1 MSRVYLEKTHIFY
14 YHKYT
19 DFILVFIDLRMNIM
33 TSEYHVIQ
41 TLLKRKKTNDLKD
54 GNIILQKIYSNRN
67 TVGVELGISET
78 IFALDLN
85 SCFDY
90 SLTKEDHSLA
100 LNFKL
105 VVEEAEKNFME
116 LEFKFKRLNWKETL
130 AHSYKSKRRLTSI
143 IKKDENSLT
152 IEISIPKTFSFKDQ
166 VKLGVYSV
174 CKLFNCPKPVI
185 TGDYSVEFEAS

>member
-1 MSRVYLEKTHIFY
+1 
-14 YHKYT
+14 
-19 DFILVFIDLRMNIM
+19 M

>member
-1 MSRVYLEKTHIFY
+1 
-14 YHKYT
+14 
-19 DFILVFIDLRMNIM
+19 MNFM
-33 TSEYHVIQ
+33 NSEYHVIQ
-41 TLLKRKKTNDLKD
+41 TLLKRKETNDLKD

-85 SCFDY
+85 SYFDY

-105 VVEEAEKNFME
+105 VVEEADKNFME
-116 LEFKFKRLNWKETL
+116 LAFTFKQLTWRQTL
-130 AHSYKSKRRLTSI
+130 AYSYKRKSRLTSFI
-143 IKKDENSLT
+143 NKDDNSLI
-152 IEISIPKTFSFKDQ
+152 IEISVPKTFSFKDQ

-174 CKLFNCPKPVI
+174 CKLLNCPKPVI
-185 TGDYSVEFEAS
+185 TGDYNVEFEAS